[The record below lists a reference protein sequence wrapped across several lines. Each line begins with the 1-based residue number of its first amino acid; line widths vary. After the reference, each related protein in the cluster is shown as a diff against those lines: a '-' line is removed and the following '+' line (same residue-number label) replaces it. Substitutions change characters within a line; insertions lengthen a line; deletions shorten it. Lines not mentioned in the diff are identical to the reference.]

1 MDPIF
6 APLRRSMFFAALAVG
21 ALHPATAAQAL
32 DLTVVVTGARS
43 AKGQVRAAVYD
54 KAEGW
59 TKTMLRGEAV
69 AAGERV
75 TLVFRQ
81 LPAGTYAVAVY
92 HDENGNGR
100 LDANVIGLPT
110 EPYGFSR
117 DAAGTLGPP
126 RFADAAMAL
135 QADTTI
141 HVKLQ

>member
-1 MDPIF
+1 M
-6 APLRRSMFFAALAVG
+6 LFAALAVG
-21 ALHPATAAQAL
+21 TLLPAAAAQAL

-43 AKGQVRAAVYD
+43 AKGQVVAAVYD
-54 KAEGW
+54 KSEGW

-81 LPAGTYAVAVY
+81 LPTGTYAVAVY

-100 LDANVIGLPT
+100 LDTNVIGVPS

-126 RFADAAMAL
+126 KFADAAVAL

-141 HVKLQ
+141 NVKLQ

>member
-1 MDPIF
+1 MNTICT
-6 APLRRSMFFAALAVG
+6 PLWRSLSAATLAAAALLSAG
-21 ALHPATAAQAL
+21 AAQAL

-43 AKGQVRAAVYD
+43 AKGQVMAAVFD

-59 TKTMLRGEAV
+59 TTTRLRGEAV

-75 TLVFRQ
+75 TLVFRD